1 MSCRLTAVAALL
13 ALAPL
18 LGQEPP
24 LAPGGAPITEALA
37 RVRPSAREDAWRL
50 LPWHRSLAAALALAK
65 ERDQPVFLF
74 AYDGTLD
81 DGNC

>member
-1 MSCRLTAVAALL
+1 MSCRSTAVAALL
-13 ALAPL
+13 ALATLPA
-18 LGQEPP
+18 QES
-24 LAPGGAPITEALA
+24 ADPIEAALA
-37 RVRPSAREDAWRL
+37 RVRPAPSEDGWRL
-50 LPWHRSLAAALALAK
+50 LPWQRSLVVALALAE

>member
-1 MSCRLTAVAALL
+1 MSCPFPAVAALL
-13 ALAPL
+13 VLAAVPA
-18 LGQEPP
+18 Q
-24 LAPGGAPITEALA
+24 PGAGPIAATLA
-37 RVRPSAREDAWRL
+37 RVRPSPSEDGWRI
-50 LPWHRSLAAALALAK
+50 LPWQRSLVVALALAE